1 MKIVK
6 KKFNQKTQ
14 NEFSALL
21 KINHENILRYFEH
34 FECVYDEIDSTF
46 IITEYCEVRRIIFSH
61 FKSKNQVNKII

>member
-46 IITEYCEVRRIIFSH
+46 IITEYCEVRKIIFH
-61 FKSKNQVNKII
+61 ILHRKPILIII